1 MHTPYR
7 LWPLLATLCL
17 SGCLTTNPGSRG
29 LSQDQDLPAKYS
41 LPAVPQ
47 PPPQPTAGAI
57 YSERT
62 GSIYQDNRAH
72 AIGDILLVKIV
83 ETSNGSKKAATKTSR
98 DSKLSGGIPSF
109 FGYESLFQ
117 GKSDNA
123 PSLTMMTAGLSNS
136 FDGKGETSRNS
147 TVTATLSARV
157 VDITMD
163 GNLAIRG
170 YREIRVNNETQH
182 IILSG
187 LVRPT
192 DILLDNSVLSSFIA
206 DARIEYNG
214 TGSLAAKQE
223 PGWLTNAL
231 DVIWPF

>member
-1 MHTPYR
+1 MPAIIR
-7 LWPLLATLCL
+7 RWPLLAALFL
-17 SGCLTTNPGSRG
+17 SGCLTSNPASHG
-29 LSQDQDLPAKYS
+29 LSPAPDLPAKYS

-57 YSERT
+57 YSER
-62 GSIYQDNRAH
+62 GNSLYQDTRAH
-72 AIGDILLVKIV
+72 AIGDILLIKIV
-83 ETSNGSKKAATKTSR
+83 ETSNGSKKAATKTTR
-98 DSKLSGGIPSF
+98 DSTLSGGVPSF

-117 GKSDNA
+117 GKSANA
-123 PSLTMMTAGLSNS
+123 PSLTMMSAGLANS

-170 YREIRVNNETQH
+170 FREIRVNNETQH

-187 LVRPT
+187 LVRPA
-192 DILLDNSVLSSFIA
+192 DISLDNSILSSFIA

-214 TGSLAAKQE
+214 TGSLASKQE